1 MMDEKN
7 YLLTVSETKVDITPF
22 FDIAINDGSF
32 RDILVKNLLENDSI
46 NIYYHSYL
54 ILEKATKNDPSLFYR
69 YWENFASLLKHQN
82 SYHRNYGMG
91 LIANLISEDKN
102 NHFDLIVENYYKQL
116 HDEKISTIKCCI
128 NNSAIIIKEKSHLAS
143 MIISKIIDSLR
154 INTNSEKHQ
163 NFLLSEFIKL
173 LSSIDHNLPD
183 KKHIG
188 DFLTSVSNETKS
200 DKIKRE
206 IKKYELQSNKI
217 LQRSIS

>member
-1 MMDEKN
+1 
-7 YLLTVSETKVDITPF
+7 
-22 FDIAINDGSF
+22 
-32 RDILVKNLLENDSI
+32 
-46 NIYYHSYL
+46 
-54 ILEKATKNDPSLFYR
+54 
-69 YWENFASLLKHQN
+69 
-82 SYHRNYGMG
+82 
-91 LIANLISEDKN
+91 
-102 NHFDLIVENYYKQL
+102 
-116 HDEKISTIKCCI
+116 
-128 NNSAIIIKEKSHLAS
+128 